1 MPVVKSGKLFRPT
14 RSYEVLSEQKESIRE
29 KWKQRVANELAF
41 VNQRPLYLLLDSI
54 SKIIDQLI
62 LTLKHRDSKS
72 SSKEIGQASLLSSD
86 STDLSL
92 EQLLAEYRILR
103 QVIFETLDQFIELTR
118 SERDTIFDFLQHAK
132 MEAAKQYAERISQ
145 LEVEATHALKRTE
158 VRLKLALD
166 AANMGVWEWDLRTGA
181 LVWSDRMLILWNYS
195 PEEFSGTIDNFW
207 ARIHPDDRDQVMQ
220 AIEGSTHDHRSFDI
234 KYRVVWPDQSVH
246 WIESQGKAS
255 VDSSGKVVQVA
266 GVASD
271 VTEREEYRQKLKESE
286 EVFRLASRAT
296 QNLIWDWDFF
306 TNRIRW
312 YGEVA
317 KKIGSPTSIA
327 ETDAN
332 WWYDRIHPS
341 HRDRV
346 INGIHASIDQ
356 GDENWHDEYEFRR
369 EDGTYFPVV
378 DRGYVI
384 RDANGEAVRMVGAMQ
399 DVTAQK
405 AILDALRTSEKSF
418 RTLADSMPQ
427 IVWTARADGFLDW
440 YNQLWYDYT
449 GAAPGSS
456 WDDRYSPVHPDDIEP
471 TRRRWKE
478 SLQTGKHYEME
489 FRFKRKSDGQYR
501 WHLGRA
507 IPLKNESGSII
518 KWIGTSTDVHD
529 QKVLLAE
536 LKSTQERLSLAL
548 KASRVG
554 IFDHDLTT
562 GAVTWT
568 REEAEIFGYPQDRLQ
583 VQYSDVQSRIHPED
597 MEMVNLAIEKARNQK
612 QDYRAEFR
620 VIWPDGS
627 IHWLFG
633 IGKVIF
639 DSQGRATHLMGSN
652 LDVTERRKVLES
664 LKEERELRERFVF
677 TLTHDLRTPLTSA
690 KMNIQLAARKAND
703 PDAVLNHSVKAVSAL
718 QRADKM
724 IQDLLDASRIRVGIG
739 LTIETAECD
748 MAKLV
753 REVCDELTAANGV
766 QFKLQVPPSLT
777 GYWSCS
783 ELRRAIENLGSNA
796 VKYGDLS
803 RPIEVDLVQ
812 SESNVKFSIHNYG
825 NPIPPS
831 DIPKIFESFRRATT
845 SEGKSKGWG
854 LGLSLVK
861 GVIEAHGG
869 QISVQSDPASG
880 TIFSFQ
886 LPIHQAF
893 LADRSKITK

>member
-220 AIEGSTHDHRSFDI
+220 AIEGSTHDHQSFDI

-246 WIESQGKAS
+246 WIDSQGKAS
-255 VDSSGKVVQVA
+255 LDSSGKVVQVA
-266 GVASD
+266 GVAYD

-296 QNLIWDWDFF
+296 QNLIWDWDFV
-306 TNRIRW
+306 TDQVRW
-312 YGEVA
+312 HGEVA
-317 KKIGSPTSIA
+317 KNIGSSAAITK
-327 ETDAN
+327 TDAN
-332 WWYDRIHPS
+332 WWYERIHPS
-341 HRDRV
+341 DRDRV
-346 INGIHASIDQ
+346 INGIHAVIDQ

-384 RDANGEAVRMVGAMQ
+384 RDANGKAVRMVGAMQ

-405 AILDALRTSEKSF
+405 ATLDALRTSEKSF

-449 GAAPGSS
+449 GAAPGSRWNAS
-456 WDDRYSPVHPDDIEP
+456 RSPVHPDDIEP
-471 TRRRWKE
+471 TRKRWKE
-478 SLQTGKHYEME
+478 ALQTGTLFEME
-489 FRFKRKSDGQYR
+489 LRFRRKSDGQYR
-501 WHLGRA
+501 WHLSRA
-507 IPLKNESGSII
+507 IPLKDESGFII

-536 LKSTQERLSLAL
+536 LKSAQERLALAL
-548 KASRVG
+548 KASQVG
-554 IFDHDLTT
+554 IFDYNLTT
-562 GAVTWT
+562 GKVTWT
-568 REEAEIFGYPQDRLQ
+568 REEAEIFGYPPDRLQ
-583 VQYSDVQSRIHPED
+583 VEYSDVQSRIHAED
-597 MEMVNLAIEKARNQK
+597 MDMVNRAIEKARDQK

-633 IGKVIF
+633 IGKVVF
-639 DSQGRATHLMGSN
+639 DSQGKATHLMGSN
-652 LDVTERRKVLES
+652 LDVTERREVLES

-690 KMNIQLAARKAND
+690 KMNIQLASRKAND
-703 PDAVLNHSVKAVSAL
+703 PDAVLSHSVKAVGAL

-739 LTIETAECD
+739 LTIEAAECD

-766 QFKLQVPPSLT
+766 QIKLQVPPSVI
-777 GYWSCS
+777 GVWSCS

-796 VKYGDLS
+796 VKYGDPS
-803 RPIEVDLVQ
+803 RPIEVNLLQLEDQ
-812 SESNVKFSIHNYG
+812 VKFSIHNYG

-831 DIPKIFESFRRATT
+831 DLPKIFESFRRATT

-869 QISVQSDPASG
+869 QISVQSDPVSG
-880 TIFSFQ
+880 TVFSFQ

-893 LADRSKITK
+893 LVDRSKITK